1 MTERGATSPA
11 WPARRSRQ
19 LVVSLALIVAAAG
32 ACRGREPQSDFRP
45 TSTIKDIM
53 DSMVDPSA
61 DVIWESVATIIT
73 ITGTEEKAPQTD
85 DEWKAV
91 RRGAIRI
98 IEATNLLLMP
108 GRHVARPGEKAEN
121 ENIELAPEEIEARLN
136 QDRASWIV
144 LAHGLHDAGMN
155 ALHAIDAKD
164 PPALSE
170 AGEGLDRAC
179 ENCHLKY
186 WYPPG
191 KAPSKI
197 SVR

>member
-11 WPARRSRQ
+11 PAKRTRR
-19 LVVSLALIVAAAG
+19 LVVSLALLVAAFA
-32 ACRGREPQSDFRP
+32 ACRGNEQPDFRP

-73 ITGTEEKAPQTD
+73 IEGIEEKAPRTD

-98 IEATNLLLMP
+98 IEATNLLQMP
-108 GRHVARPGEKAEN
+108 GRHVAGPGEKAEN

-136 QDRASWIV
+136 QDRASWIA
-144 LAHGLHDAGMN
+144 LAHGLHDAGMT

-164 PPALSE
+164 PPALSA

-191 KAPSKI
+191 KAPAGI

>member
-1 MTERGATSPA
+1 VTERT
-11 WPARRSRQ
+11 RR
-19 LVVSLALIVAAAG
+19 LVAALALIAAAFG
-32 ACRGREPQSDFRP
+32 ACRSREPDFRP

-61 DVIWESVATIIT
+61 DVIWESVATIVT
-73 ITGTEEKAPQTD
+73 IEGTEEKAPRTD

-98 IEATNLLLMP
+98 IEATNLLMIP
-108 GRHVARPGEKAEN
+108 GRHVALPGEKAEN
-121 ENIELAPEEIEARLN
+121 ENIELAPEEIEARLDA
-136 QDRASWIV
+136 DRASWIT
-144 LAHGLHDAGMN
+144 LAHGLHDAGMT
-155 ALHAIDAKD
+155 ALHAIEAKD
-164 PPALSE
+164 PPALSA

-191 KAPSKI
+191 KAPASI

>member
-1 MTERGATSPA
+1 MRILAAAASIVLASLTVTAQ
-11 WPARRSRQ
+11 SRQ
-19 LVVSLALIVAAAG
+19 SAPPADAKKIVFEMQDALG
-32 ACRGREPQSDFRP
+32 
-45 TSTIKDIM
+45 M

-73 ITGTEEKAPQTD
+73 IAGTEEKAPQTD

-98 IEATNLLLMP
+98 IEATNLLLMT

-121 ENIELAPEEIEARLN
+121 ENIELAPEEIEARLT
-136 QDRASWIV
+136 QDRASWIT
-144 LAHGLHDAGMN
+144 LAHGLHDAGMT

-164 PPALSE
+164 PPALSV

-191 KAPSKI
+191 KAPSSI

>member
-1 MTERGATSPA
+1 MSEGGATAFARPA
-11 WPARRSRQ
+11 KQTRR
-19 LVVSLALIVAAAG
+19 LVVSLALFAAALG
-32 ACRGREPQSDFRP
+32 ACRGREAPDFRP

-73 ITGTEEKAPQTD
+73 ISGTEEKAPQTD

-121 ENIELAPEEIEARLN
+121 ENIELAPEEIEARLK
-136 QDRASWIV
+136 QDRASWIT
-144 LAHGLHDAGMN
+144 LAHGLHDAGLT

-164 PPALSE
+164 PPALSV

-191 KAPSKI
+191 KAPSSI

>member
-1 MTERGATSPA
+1 
-11 WPARRSRQ
+11 
-19 LVVSLALIVAAAG
+19 
-32 ACRGREPQSDFRP
+32 
-45 TSTIKDIM
+45 M

-73 ITGTEEKAPQTD
+73 IAGTEEKAPQTD

-136 QDRASWIV
+136 QDHASWIT
-144 LAHGLHDAGMN
+144 LAHGLHDAGVT

-164 PPALSE
+164 PPALSA

-191 KAPSKI
+191 KAPASI